1 MMTMHLL
8 IFPFLHSI
16 LSQFLPKKQRFYLI
30 WSIQVIYCIYKL
42 NKNESPITMLQAY
55 YLTDLISLYAFKPYS
70 TVKTLE
76 TTIHHVFSIIV
87 LNKTAYL
94 SIILINLRYI
104 EYSNLCLIVYY
115 YSNKIIN
122 NNTYK
127 VCSLLVETIMYIYF
141 RCIACAYENKDY
153 NFKSED
159 RFLVY
164 LLFGMNIFFSCQIFV
179 CCTTTIVKY
188 VCNKK

>member
-1 MMTMHLL
+1 MMIMYLL

-16 LSQFLPKKQRFYLI
+16 LSLFLPKKKRFYLI
-30 WSIQVIYCIYKL
+30 WSIQVLHCIYKL

-55 YLTDLISLYAFKPYS
+55 YLTDLISLYTFKPYS
-70 TVKTLE
+70 GVKILE
-76 TTIHHVFSIIV
+76 TTVHHVFSIIV
-87 LNKTAYL
+87 LNKTEYL
-94 SIILINLRYI
+94 SLILTNLRYI

-115 YSNKIIN
+115 YSNKLIN

-141 RCIACAYENKDY
+141 RCVACIKESI
-153 NFKSED
+153 NFNVKSD
-159 RFLVY
+159 DKFLVY

>member
-1 MMTMHLL
+1 MMFLL
-8 IFPFLHSI
+8 IFPFLHSM
-16 LSQFLPKKQRFYLI
+16 LSQFLAKKQRFYLI
-30 WSIQVIYCIYKL
+30 WSMQVLYCIYKL

-70 TVKTLE
+70 TARILE

-94 SIILINLRYI
+94 KLILINLRYI

-115 YSNKIIN
+115 YSNKVIN
-122 NNTYK
+122 NKTYK

-141 RCIACAYENKDY
+141 RCIACTTENIGF
-153 NFKSED
+153 NFKSND
-159 RFLVY
+159 KVFVY
-164 LLFGMNIFFSCQIFV
+164 LLFGMNIFFSSQLFI
-179 CCTTTIVKY
+179 CCTTTIINY